1 MIISSVTTPFEGA
14 LVSLLAVTPFVLG
27 DVEWTDVAGVVVV
40 IVGVDS
46 RESRVDFVDF
56 DTDVGL

>member
-27 DVEWTDVAGVVVV
+27 DVRWTDVAGVVVV

>member
-1 MIISSVTTPFEGA
+1 M
-14 LVSLLAVTPFVLG
+14 VSLLAVTPFVLG
-27 DVEWTDVAGVVVV
+27 DDVVWTDVAGVVVV